1 MGCLDLK
8 LEPIGAQNPRD
19 SILRLVDAGRAANES
34 DVYFGKRDWT
44 RHVLQMKLD
53 VTTDPDDPAAR
64 LIAIVHNVSGGG
76 VGMWV
81 KRPFAPDAEI
91 YLRAYTP
98 NGYGPWIPARVA
110 HCTLGIQ
117 GYLVGAKFCE
127 PLERE
132 AELPGKDQAGA
143 TYSRSS
149 REDPGSRPYGP
160 RSPLSQQPLGK
171 RYGRVSAISACV
183 AIAIAGWFC
192 LSSRPHEWPAWIT
205 AAAILVVGTI
215 SPLAGWL
222 VIRQGIRSLNEAAT
236 ATGSLIRGERVGPM
250 LSNLAGRESSRLRE
264 ALLDLET
271 MLRTREEHD
280 RAHREKLEELN
291 RVKSNFLSIVS
302 HDLRTPLT
310 SILLY
315 ARMLMD
321 QGQDLN
327 DTEQQ
332 RFLTIIADECTRL
345 SRLVDDLLEVQ
356 RLEADRAEWKIE
368 PADLVQV
375 IHTSVGVF
383 EAMAQSK
390 SIQLSVDCPDSLPAV
405 AMDSERISQVISNLL
420 SNALKYTPVG
430 GAVRITAEPS
440 GRDVLVRVKDTG
452 PGIPR
457 DKWDQIFDRFC
468 QLSDTNVSEF
478 GGVGLGLYIVK
489 WIVERH
495 GGAVW
500 VDSEVG
506 KGSEFCFSLATCSQA
521 PNKHK
526 ADAAELTHR
535 AVVCDMAPEVVAM
548 ISQMLRGK
556 DFEVRPAHS
565 AQRLLAHLNEWE
577 PELVVTDLRLPDMD
591 APQLLQ
597 RITSHPRRRSFHLIV
612 HSHVNAATPVK
623 VPGVD
628 ILLLRPVCKDDLLQA
643 VDFTRRRRSPDG
655 RVVLF
660 VGAPDEGMDRLFHL
674 VNEAGHTAILAA
686 DPGEAFLSIQRYPV
700 ERILVFD
707 ACLGETWS
715 EVNLLRLEGS
725 RASITVLSQVAGSRE
740 QALAEIWGVPLIQ
753 YSPGNEEHVVEAI
766 LHQAADVSEVLTA

>member
-1 MGCLDLK
+1 M
-8 LEPIGAQNPRD
+8 
-19 SILRLVDAGRAANES
+19 
-34 DVYFGKRDWT
+34 
-44 RHVLQMKLD
+44 VLP
-53 VTTDPDDPAAR
+53 VFSA
-64 LIAIVHNVSGGG
+64 
-76 VGMWV
+76 
-81 KRPFAPDAEI
+81 
-91 YLRAYTP
+91 
-98 NGYGPWIPARVA
+98 ARVA
-110 HCTLGIQ
+110 GLDHSRGDPRGGHNQSVSGL
-117 GYLVGAKFCE
+117 
-127 PLERE
+127 
-132 AELPGKDQAGA
+132 AGHPA
-143 TYSRSS
+143 G
-149 REDPGSRPYGP
+149 D
-160 RSPLSQQPLGK
+160 PLSQRRRKGRRQPDQ
-171 RYGRVSAISACV
+171 GRTC
-183 AIAIAGWFC
+183 
-192 LSSRPHEWPAWIT
+192 RPDAVR
-205 AAAILVVGTI
+205 AR
-215 SPLAGWL
+215 
-222 VIRQGIRSLNEAAT
+222 RQGIGAA
-236 ATGSLIRGERVGPM
+236 AGNVAGPGNDAA
-250 LSNLAGRESSRLRE
+250 SREQ
-264 ALLDLET
+264 
-271 MLRTREEHD
+271 HD

-291 RVKSNFLSIVS
+291 RVKNNFLSIVS

-321 QGQDLN
+321 QGQDL
-327 DTEQQ
+327 DDADRQ
-332 RFLTIIADECTRL
+332 RFLAIIADECTRL

-368 PADLVQV
+368 PADLVRV

-390 SIQLSVDCPDSLPAV
+390 SIQLSVECPDALPAV
-405 AMDSERISQVISNLL
+405 AMDSEKISQVINNLL
-420 SNALKYTPVG
+420 SNAVKYTPAG
-430 GAVRITAEPS
+430 GAVRISAEPS

-457 DKWDQIFDRFC
+457 DKWDEIFDRFC

-526 ADAAELTHR
+526 ADAAGPTHR
-535 AVVCDMAPEVVAM
+535 AVVCDTAPEVVAM

-556 DFEVRPAHS
+556 GFEVRPAHS

-597 RITSHPRRRSFHLIV
+597 KITSHPRRRSFHLIV
-612 HSHVNAATPVK
+612 HSHVHDGTPVK

-628 ILLLRPVCKDDLLQA
+628 IFLLRPVCKDDLLQA
-643 VDFTRRRRSPDG
+643 VDFTRRRSPDG
-655 RVVLF
+655 RVVLI
-660 VGAPDEGMDRLFHL
+660 VGTPDEGMDRLFRL

-686 DPGEAFLSIQRYPV
+686 NTTEAFLSIQRYPV
-700 ERILVFD
+700 EQILAFD

-715 EVNLLRLEGS
+715 EVNLLQPEGS
-725 RASITVLSQVAGSRE
+725 RSSITVLSRMAGKQERS
-740 QALAEIWGVPLIQ
+740 LAEIWGVPLIQ
-753 YSPGNEEHVVEAI
+753 YSPGNEEHVVESI
-766 LHQAADVSEVLTA
+766 SYQAADASEVLTA